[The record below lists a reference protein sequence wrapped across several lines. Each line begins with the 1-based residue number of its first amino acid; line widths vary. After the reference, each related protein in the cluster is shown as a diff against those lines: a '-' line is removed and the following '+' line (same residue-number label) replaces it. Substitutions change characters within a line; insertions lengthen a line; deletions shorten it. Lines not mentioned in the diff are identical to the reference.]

1 MPMTKLSESAKAFGS
16 VDVPV
21 RRMNGW
27 PDHSMA
33 AGLCTLRATTPEGSV
48 LRERRKISRD
58 LHDST
63 LQPYLGLKYALEGLR
78 RKSAGGSTI
87 TEDLERLILRVD
99 DEIVAMRRYVSQL
112 RAESPRRE
120 IELARAVRAQASR
133 CSDLYG
139 IPVTVTVTVAG
150 EVRVNEPIASAV
162 LHLVNEGVS
171 NIRRHTCA
179 SSAQIQLS
187 WHADRFRLQIA
198 NPVEPGTCP
207 KAFMPRSI
215 SERAQ
220 ALGGRCRVQIGLG
233 WETRVVV
240 ELPRAIST

>member
-16 VDVPV
+16 VSVPLP
-21 RRMNGW
+21 RLNGW
-27 PDHSMA
+27 PVHSMG
-33 AGLCTLRATTPEGSV
+33 AGPCTPMATSSERSV

-63 LQPYLGLKYALEGLR
+63 LQPYLGLKWALEALR
-78 RKSAGGSTI
+78 RKSAGGSPI

-99 DEIVAMRRYVSQL
+99 EEILAMRRYVSQL
-112 RAESPRRE
+112 RKKDARQE
-120 IELARAVRAQASR
+120 IDLARAVRAQASR
-133 CSDLYG
+133 CSDLYDL
-139 IPVTVTVTVAG
+139 PVTVIVAG
-150 EVRVNEPIASAV
+150 EVRVDEPIASAV
-162 LHLVNEGVS
+162 LHLVNEGLS
-171 NIRRHTCA
+171 NIRRHTAA
-179 SSAQIQLS
+179 SSARIQLS

-233 WETRVVV
+233 WETRIVV
-240 ELPRAIST
+240 ELPRTGAL

>member
-16 VDVPV
+16 VDVSV
-21 RRMNGW
+21 RRVNGW
-27 PDHSMA
+27 PDHSIA
-33 AGLCTLRATTPEGSV
+33 AGLCTLRATNPEGPV

-63 LQPYLGLKYALEGLR
+63 LQPYLGLKYALEALR
-78 RKSAGGSTI
+78 RKSAGGSPI
-87 TEDLERLILRVD
+87 TEDLDRLILRVD
-99 DEIVAMRRYVSQL
+99 DEILAMRRYVSRL
-112 RAESPRRE
+112 RAPDPQQE

-139 IPVTVTVTVAG
+139 IPVMVTVTG

-179 SSAQIQLS
+179 ASARIQLS
-187 WHADRFRLQIA
+187 WHTDRFRLQIA
-198 NPVEPGTCP
+198 NPVEPGACP

-215 SERAQ
+215 SERAR
-220 ALGGRCRVQIGLG
+220 ALGGRCQVQIGLG

-240 ELPRAIST
+240 ELPRSNSL

>member
-21 RRMNGW
+21 RRMIGW
-27 PDHSMA
+27 PVHSMG
-33 AGLCTLRATTPEGSV
+33 AGLCTPQATIAEGSV

-63 LQPYLGLKYALEGLR
+63 LQPYLGLKYALEALR

-99 DEIVAMRRYVSQL
+99 DEILAMRRYVSQL
-112 RAESPRRE
+112 RAEDSQQK

-139 IPVTVTVTVAG
+139 IPVTVTVAG

-198 NPVEPGTCP
+198 NPVEPGTRP

-240 ELPRAIST
+240 ELPRAGAL

>member
-16 VDVPV
+16 VSVPLPRLNEWSV
-21 RRMNGW
+21 
-27 PDHSMA
+27 HSMGV
-33 AGLCTLRATTPEGSV
+33 GLCTPMASSSERSV

-63 LQPYLGLKYALEGLR
+63 LQPYLGLKWALEALR
-78 RKSAGGSTI
+78 RKSAGGSPI

-99 DEIVAMRRYVSQL
+99 DEILAMRRYVSRL
-112 RAESPRRE
+112 RAEDSRQK
-120 IELARAVRAQASR
+120 IDLARAVRAQASR

-139 IPVTVTVTVAG
+139 IPVTVTVTSAG
-150 EVRVNEPIASAV
+150 EVRVDEPIASAV
-162 LHLVNEGVS
+162 LHLVNEGLS
-171 NIRRHTCA
+171 NIRRHTAA
-179 SSAQIQLS
+179 SSARIQLS

-207 KAFMPRSI
+207 RAFMPRSI

-233 WETRVVV
+233 WETRIVV
-240 ELPRAIST
+240 ELPRTGAL